1 MRGRR
6 FLLFALLIFI
16 AAGVMLAAVGIGAV
30 MMPLREVAGII
41 WSALRGALSRPFTP
55 AETIIL
61 QVRLPRILLGFLI
74 GASLSV
80 AGTAFQGLL
89 QNPLADPYTIG
100 VSSGAAVG
108 ATAAMLLFPG
118 AASTFTVPLAGFLRR
133 PAGPICRLQAGQ
145 RGGACPW

>member
-6 FLLFALLIFI
+6 VFLLTVLPLI
-16 AAGVMLAAVGIGAV
+16 AAAVLVAAVGIGAV
-30 MMPLREVAGII
+30 GVPPRDVAGII
-41 WSALRGALSRPFTP
+41 WGALRGTLSRPAVP

-89 QNPLADPYTIG
+89 QNPLADPYTC
-100 VSSGAAVG
+100 
-108 ATAAMLLFPG
+108 LLYT
-118 AASTFTVPLAGFLRR
+118 S
-133 PAGPICRLQAGQ
+133 
-145 RGGACPW
+145 